1 MSDFDKAFYT
11 VEELAEVL
19 QVNKRTIYRLI
30 QAGKLE
36 HYKVGA
42 QIRVAASELERLKVE
57 RTAN

>member
-1 MSDFDKAFYT
+1 MSDFNKAFYT

-19 QVNKRTIYRLI
+19 SVNPRTMYRLV

-42 QIRVAASELERLKVE
+42 QIRISVTELEHLKVE